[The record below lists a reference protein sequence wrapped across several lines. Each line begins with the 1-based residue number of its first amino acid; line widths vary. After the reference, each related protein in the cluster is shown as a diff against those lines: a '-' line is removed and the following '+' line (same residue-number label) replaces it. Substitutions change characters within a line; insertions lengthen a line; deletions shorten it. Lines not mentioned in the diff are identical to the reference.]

1 MLTDDDFML
10 TFVLFPDVPIPEIA
24 TVDQLKHT
32 VTLSQLVDFSRLNK
46 IQFNKGLPVLRYFN
60 AKWRWFG
67 HLVRMPP
74 G

>member
-32 VTLSQLVDFSRLNK
+32 VTLSQLVDFSRLWDNL
-46 IQFNKGLPVLRYFN
+46 QHTTQQNTV
-60 AKWRWFG
+60 
-67 HLVRMPP
+67 
-74 G
+74 